1 MVGNPRVVEEDD
13 EEENTGRTILKMLL
27 LQQIQ
32 LAGAVLAACQIAIA
46 IIQDTTSQ
54 ESEEEESSF
63 CYSPEVTA
71 DQSWKDDELAP
82 QTGDTYNVRMERVH
96 LWRDTVTKGTLPLC
110 VWSGFLMP
118 FAFSD
123 ASSSRS
129 CPSKRKLNTCHDA
142 DDIHPTVLQNLRNG
156 HAQLLNQVDTCVPLV
171 ICHSRRN
178 RRYANTLAR
187 LARTKHAGQQS
198 TTISSDRFSFHLA
211 YPIAPSYLFRLRS
224 SLQFPP
230 S

>member
-96 LWRDTVTKGTLPLC
+96 LWRDTVTK
-110 VWSGFLMP
+110 
-118 FAFSD
+118 D

>member
-96 LWRDTVTKGTLPLC
+96 LWRDTVTK
-110 VWSGFLMP
+110 
-118 FAFSD
+118 D

-142 DDIHPTVLQNLRNG
+142 DDSSSHSPSKPSKRSRTASKSSRYMCSACDMPFPSQPTLRQ
-156 HAQLLNQVDTCVPLV
+156 H
-171 ICHSRRN
+171 
-178 RRYANTLAR
+178 
-187 LARTKHAGQQS
+187 ARTPCAHEACRAA
-198 TTISSDRFSFHLA
+198 IDYHFE
-211 YPIAPSYLFRLRS
+211 
-224 SLQFPP
+224 
-230 S
+230 